1 MRKQNYGRIIVTSSI
16 ADIYGDFGQT
26 NYAAGEF
33 NQAESPE
40 TVLVCLWMWLW
51 VICQGPVA
59 ILSNGTD
66 SHWKLLSP
74 AVCCFS
80 SVHFTFPSTR
90 ATTDSRY
97 SKSALVGFSNSLAQE
112 GAKYNILA
120 KTAIPA
126 AGSRLTQTTLLEA
139 LKPEYVTPMVVY
151 LCHESFNESFLSRS
165 RVHFLVKHYRSAEK
179 VVRNAKAEDCDAKNE
194 KRPTVTVTVS
204 GDDFFDIANEKP
216 NSQAFMGGKLE
227 VKRNVMLRQELQTIL
242 EKKRKS
248 KLQLLTL
255 QIR

>member
-1 MRKQNYGRIIVTSSI
+1 MGTSVKLITQLEIIIPSCLLFLISSLHFPFDKGYYG
-16 ADIYGDFGQT
+16 F
-26 NYAAGEF
+26 
-33 NQAESPE
+33 
-40 TVLVCLWMWLW
+40 
-51 VICQGPVA
+51 
-59 ILSNGTD
+59 
-66 SHWKLLSP
+66 
-74 AVCCFS
+74 
-80 SVHFTFPSTR
+80 
-90 ATTDSRY
+90 
-97 SKSALVGFSNSLAQE
+97 
-112 GAKYNILA
+112 
-120 KTAIPA
+120 
-126 AGSRLTQTTLLEA
+126 TLLEVCPCWIFQLTSSRRSKIQYTCKNSNPSSRISPNSNHTSRGLEA
-139 LKPEYVTPMVVY
+139 GICYSNGCIPLPRVLQRELSKPEQGGME
-151 LCHESFNESFLSRS
+151 H
-165 RVHFLVKHYRSAEK
+165 HYRSAEK